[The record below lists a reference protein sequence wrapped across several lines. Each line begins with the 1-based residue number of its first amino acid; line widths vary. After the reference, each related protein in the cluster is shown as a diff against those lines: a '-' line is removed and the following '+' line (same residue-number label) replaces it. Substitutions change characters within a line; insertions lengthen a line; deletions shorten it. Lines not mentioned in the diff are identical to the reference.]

1 MVESSPAVEYQNSQV
16 GLFMAGIN
24 RDLDEHLTSQSA
36 KYAFDFEH
44 EKPHNTTEG
53 DFEWFEVS
61 NFSKSEV
68 TGKKPRM
75 QMQHDRKSTADTTL
89 HSIQPDILSP
99 RGGLDSSQVQ
109 LFQNRYSS
117 FVSSVSHYHAQQAS
131 AP

>member
-68 TGKKPRM
+68 TGNKPRM

-89 HSIQPDILSP
+89 HSIQHDILSP
-99 RGGLDSSQVQ
+99 RGGLDSSQV
-109 LFQNRYSS
+109 
-117 FVSSVSHYHAQQAS
+117 
-131 AP
+131 